1 MAAALDKANY
11 MALNLKNE
19 TVVKKPGQ

>member
-1 MAAALDKANY
+1 MAAARDKANY